1 MDLETLRITVDLL
14 INSIR
19 PIAER
24 NPDQHTQK
32 EDFERILEAAKEHF
46 SDNDVIRTM
55 DSGSGR
61 SITAIDLIQKLS
73 IIKSAIEAEEE
84 VSVEGKPEWEEP
96 EE

>member
-24 NPDQHTQK
+24 NPSQHTQR
-32 EDFERILEAAKEHF
+32 EDFERILEAAKGHF
-46 SDNDVIRTM
+46 SDNEVIWNM
-55 DSGSGR
+55 DSGTGK
-61 SITAIDLIQKLS
+61 SISVIDLMQKLS
-73 IIKSAIEAEEE
+73 IIKSAIEEEEE

-96 EE
+96 ED

>member
-24 NPDQHTQK
+24 NPSQHTQK

-46 SDNDVIRTM
+46 YDNDVIRTM
-55 DSGSGR
+55 DAGSGR

>member
-1 MDLETLRITVDLL
+1 MDLETLRIPVDLL

-24 NPDQHTQK
+24 NPSQHTQK

-46 SDNDVIRTM
+46 SDNDVIRNM

-61 SITAIDLIQKLS
+61 SIMAIDLVQKLS

-84 VSVEGKPEWEEP
+84 TSEEGKPEWEEP
-96 EE
+96 ED

>member
-14 INSIR
+14 MNSIR

-24 NPDQHTQK
+24 NPSQHTQK
-32 EDFERILEAAKEHF
+32 EDFERILEAAKGHF
-46 SDNDVIRTM
+46 SDNEVIWNM
-55 DSGSGR
+55 DSGTGK
-61 SITAIDLIQKLS
+61 SISVIDLIQKLS
-73 IIKSAIEAEEE
+73 IIKSAIEEEEE

>member
-1 MDLETLRITVDLL
+1 MDLETLRIPVDLL

-24 NPDQHTQK
+24 NPSQHTQK

-46 SDNDVIRTM
+46 SDNDVIRNM

-61 SITAIDLIQKLS
+61 SIMAIDLVQKLS
-73 IIKSAIEAEEE
+73 IIRSAIEAEEE
-84 VSVEGKPEWEEP
+84 TSEEGKPEWEEP
-96 EE
+96 ED

>member
-1 MDLETLRITVDLL
+1 MDLETLRRTVDQL

-32 EDFERILEAAKEHF
+32 EDFERILEAAKGHF
-46 SDNDVIRTM
+46 SDNEVIWNM
-55 DSGSGR
+55 DLGAGKT
-61 SITAIDLIQKLS
+61 ITIIDLIQKLS
-73 IIKSAIEAEEE
+73 IIKSAIEEEEE
-84 VSVEGKPEWEEP
+84 VSAEGEPEWEEP